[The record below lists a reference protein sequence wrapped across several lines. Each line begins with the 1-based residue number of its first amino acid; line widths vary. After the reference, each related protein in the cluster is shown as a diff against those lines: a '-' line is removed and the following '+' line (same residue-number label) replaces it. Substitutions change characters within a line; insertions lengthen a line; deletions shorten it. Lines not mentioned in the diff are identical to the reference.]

1 MYGYNEY
8 ISLSP
13 EQILSIVSEKDIFHL
28 FIKEEIITDKGALY
42 KAPYRNDEH
51 PDCYFEEFD
60 NKLYFV
66 DFADIPQSKN
76 CFSFI
81 QKCTNL
87 NFRDSLQYIIKHL
100 NLGKGNNPI
109 REETTLKENKVV
121 EVRKIKKD
129 RVITFLPRK
138 FNYKDMK
145 FWSQYE
151 ISRQNLEED
160 KVIPIDL
167 YKSTSRKGEPFVIKP
182 LDIMYAYT
190 DFDNNKVKIYR
201 PYGNKEEKWF
211 TNCTQNDIGN
221 VDNLPISGDQLIISK
236 SYKDCRV
243 LRNQGLNVVWF
254 QNEGMIPAPTLLVS
268 LCKRFKSIIVW
279 FDNDKAGI
287 KSAKLVVSH
296 INSLFPGKAKAIH
309 LEGEQKDPSDYLA
322 KKGKKELLKFLKE
335 KQLIK

>member
-1 MYGYNEY
+1 
-8 ISLSP
+8 
-13 EQILSIVSEKDIFHL
+13 
-28 FIKEEIITDKGALY
+28 
-42 KAPYRNDEH
+42 
-51 PDCYFEEFD
+51 
-60 NKLYFV
+60 
-66 DFADIPQSKN
+66 
-76 CFSFI
+76 
-81 QKCTNL
+81 
-87 NFRDSLQYIIKHL
+87 
-100 NLGKGNNPI
+100 
-109 REETTLKENKVV
+109 
-121 EVRKIKKD
+121 
-129 RVITFLPRK
+129 
-138 FNYKDMK
+138 MK

-167 YKSTSRKGEPFVIKP
+167 YKSTSRKSEPFVIKP

-221 VDNLPISGDQLIISK
+221 INNLPISGDQLIISK

-279 FDNDKAGI
+279 FDNDEAGK

-296 INSLFPGKAKAIH
+296 INSLFPGKVKAIH

-322 KKGKKELLKFLKE
+322 KKGKKNLLKFLKE